1 MNVIIMVERLALS
14 LKAYFLNAGKERSNP
29 LKCRGRK
36 IKGDEIMTLVTK
48 DGNYKIIDGELFKE
62 VVSPDGMVYL
72 ERYIGEEITIDDIE
86 EVR

>member
-1 MNVIIMVERLALS
+1 
-14 LKAYFLNAGKERSNP
+14 
-29 LKCRGRK
+29 
-36 IKGDEIMTLVTK
+36 MTLVTK

>member
-1 MNVIIMVERLALS
+1 
-14 LKAYFLNAGKERSNP
+14 
-29 LKCRGRK
+29 
-36 IKGDEIMTLVTK
+36 MTLITK

-62 VVSPDGMVYL
+62 VESPDGMIYL